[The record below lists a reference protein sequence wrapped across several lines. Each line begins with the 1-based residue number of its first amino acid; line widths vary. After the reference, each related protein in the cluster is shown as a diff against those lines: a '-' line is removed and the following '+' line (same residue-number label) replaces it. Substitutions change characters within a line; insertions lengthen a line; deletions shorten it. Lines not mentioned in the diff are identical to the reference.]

1 MKDEDRKLWTN
12 RINDYIDPEE
22 PTIEEITYKLKKKK
36 GLNKKILWRSSSGKN
51 RICSTRGRKS
61 MLYMWFYATGMYSN
75 PIFLYEY
82 QPSIAKKH
90 PKEKMFINKS

>member
-36 GLNKKILWRSSSGKN
+36 GLNKKIL
-51 RICSTRGRKS
+51 
-61 MLYMWFYATGMYSN
+61 
-75 PIFLYEY
+75 
-82 QPSIAKKH
+82 
-90 PKEKMFINKS
+90 